1 MKTQLFSDD
10 ALSVMK
16 EACILVVASLEI
28 NQMDGATFCK
38 ANLFYFQVED
48 SHRDK
53 RNVTLVNSWTTQKY
67 QKKRENKREKHY
79 YGKNPTIWTPPPRP
93 PKSLVIKVGRIDG
106 GKELDGGGRM
116 TFFFHLEE
124 SPRALE
130 ESPRARGY
138 KTLHGVATSFR
149 FLSFHRSAPKTNFEW
164 NSLPFYC
171 YLLNC

>member
-28 NQMDGATFCK
+28 NQMDGATFCE

-67 QKKRENKREKHY
+67 QKKRENKGENTTMGRTRLSE
-79 YGKNPTIWTPPPRP
+79 PPPPRP
-93 PKSLVIKVGRIDG
+93 PKSLVIKVAKIDG

-116 TFFFHLEE
+116 TFF
-124 SPRALE
+124 STWRN
-130 ESPRARGY
+130 
-138 KTLHGVATSFR
+138 
-149 FLSFHRSAPKTNFEW
+149 HREHWRNHREREDIRPSMEW
-164 NSLPFYC
+164 PLVSGFCHSIGQLQRPI
-171 YLLNC
+171 LNGTPSHFTAIC